1 MIKRCCPV
9 CVGEETKKIFHRD
22 FGGMESIVPFAGY
35 DVVQCMRCG
44 AFYADNIGE
53 TMPLMHYYEMM
64 SKYET
69 EAFSVSQEALAE
81 YAFAIGFLRGHIAPE
96 QSIID
101 IGCGNGAMLHMLQE
115 QGFRHLTGLEPSEKN
130 CRGITERWGIRAV
143 AGALGEDIPPL
154 VGETFDVVLMEGV
167 LEHLLDVQGN
177 VRDALAYL
185 KKDGALYL
193 NVPDLAAFPDCH
205 DLYQQ
210 FSVEHVN
217 FFSLPSMQNLM
228 GAFGMTCV
236 AYDRNGYGVFTLWR
250 HASEGV
256 PARTFDQAGT
266 ADMRTYLARAEQL
279 AAQMKA
285 RLAPYCGREVYVWA
299 AGTHTAMLYQ
309 LGLLDGIHV
318 RAIIDSN
325 ANYQGKEIYGVP
337 VIAPQELAAR
347 DPLPIIIS
355 SQLAQDAIYTQIT
368 ERMKLT
374 NEVIRLYKK
383 YIEEL

>member
-1 MIKRCCPV
+1 MIKRRCPV
-9 CVGEETKKIFHRD
+9 CMGAETKKVFHRD
-22 FGGMESIVPFAGY
+22 FGGMESIVPFSGY
-35 DVVQCMRCG
+35 DVVQCTRCG

-81 YAFAIGFLRGHIAPE
+81 YAFAIGFLRGHIAQE

-115 QGFRHLTGLEPSEKN
+115 QGFQHLTGLEPSEKN
-130 CRGITERWGIRAV
+130 CRGITERWGIRVV

-167 LEHLLDVQGN
+167 LEHLIDVQGN

-217 FFSLPSMQNLM
+217 FFSRPSMQNLM

-250 HASEGV
+250 YASEGV

-266 ADMRTYLARAEQL
+266 ADMRTYLAGAEQL

-325 ANYQGKEIYGVP
+325 ANYQGKTIYSVP
-337 VIAPQELAAR
+337 VIAPEELNER
-347 DPLPIIIS
+347 PPLPILIS
-355 SQLAQDAIYTQIT
+355 SQLAQEAIYTQIT
-368 ERMKLT
+368 GRMKLS
-374 NEVIRLYKK
+374 NEVVRLY
-383 YIEEL
+383 

>member
-1 MIKRCCPV
+1 MIKRRCPV
-9 CVGEETKKIFHRD
+9 CMGAETKKVFHRD
-22 FGGMESIVPFAGY
+22 FGGMESIVPFSGY
-35 DVVQCMRCG
+35 DVVQCTRCG

-81 YAFAIGFLRGHIAPE
+81 YAFAIGFLRGHIAQE

-115 QGFRHLTGLEPSEKN
+115 QGFQHLTGLEPSEKN
-130 CRGITERWGIRAV
+130 CRGITERWGIRVV

-167 LEHLLDVQGN
+167 LEHLIDVQGN

-236 AYDRNGYGVFTLWR
+236 AYNRNGYGVFTLWR

-256 PARTFDQAGT
+256 TARTFDQAGT
-266 ADMRTYLARAEQL
+266 ADMRTYLAGAEQL

-325 ANYQGKEIYGVP
+325 ANYQGKTIYSVP
-337 VIAPQELAAR
+337 VIAPEELNER
-347 DPLPIIIS
+347 PPLPILIS
-355 SQLAQDAIYTQIT
+355 SQLAQEAIYTQIT
-368 ERMKLT
+368 GRMKLS
-374 NEVIRLYKK
+374 NEVVRLY
-383 YIEEL
+383 

>member
-9 CVGEETKKIFHRD
+9 CVGEETKKVFHRD
-22 FGGMESIVPFAGY
+22 FGGMESIVPFSGY
-35 DVVQCMRCG
+35 DVVQCTRCG

-167 LEHLLDVQGN
+167 LEHLIDIQGN

-250 HASEGV
+250 RTSEGV

-266 ADMRTYLARAEQL
+266 ADMRTYLAGAEQL
-279 AAQMKA
+279 AAQMKD
-285 RLAPYCGREVYVWA
+285 RLTPYRGREVYVWA

-325 ANYQGKEIYGVP
+325 VNYQGKEIYGVP
-337 VIAPQELAAR
+337 VIAPQKLAASE
-347 DPLPIIIS
+347 PLPIIIS
-355 SQLAQDAIYTQIT
+355 SQLAQDAIHTQIK
-368 ERMKLT
+368 EKMGVP
-374 NEVIRLYKK
+374 NEVVRLY
-383 YIEEL
+383 

>member
-9 CVGEETKKIFHRD
+9 CVGEETKKVFHRD
-22 FGGMESIVPFAGY
+22 FGGMESIVPFSGY
-35 DVVQCMRCG
+35 DVVQCTRCG

-69 EAFSVSQEALAE
+69 EAFSVSREALAE

-115 QGFRHLTGLEPSEKN
+115 QGFRNLTGLEPSEKN
-130 CRGITERWGIRAV
+130 CRGIMERWGIRAV

-167 LEHLLDVQGN
+167 LEHLIDVQGN

-217 FFSLPSMQNLM
+217 FFSLSSMQNLM

-236 AYDRNGYGVFTLWR
+236 GYDRNGYGVFTLWR
-250 HASEGV
+250 HVSEGV
-256 PARTFDQAGT
+256 PARTFDHAGT
-266 ADMRTYLARAEQL
+266 VDMRTYLAGAEQL
-279 AAQMKA
+279 AAQMKD
-285 RLAPYCGREVYVWA
+285 RLASYRGREVYVWA

-347 DPLPIIIS
+347 EPLPIIIS
-355 SQLAQDAIYTQIT
+355 SQLAQDAIHTQIK
-368 ERMKLT
+368 EKMGLP
-374 NEVIRLYKK
+374 NEVVRLY
-383 YIEEL
+383 

>member
-81 YAFAIGFLRGHIAPE
+81 YAFAIGFLHGHIAPE

-154 VGETFDVVLMEGV
+154 VGETFDIVLMEGV
-167 LEHLLDVQGN
+167 LEHLIDVQGN

-256 PARTFDQAGT
+256 TARTFDQAGT
-266 ADMRTYLARAEQL
+266 ADMRTYLTGAEQL
-279 AAQMKA
+279 AAQMKD
-285 RLAPYCGREVYVWA
+285 RLTPYRGREVYVWA

-347 DPLPIIIS
+347 EPLPIIIS
-355 SQLAQDAIYTQIT
+355 SQLAQDAIHTQIK
-368 ERMKLT
+368 EKMGLP
-374 NEVIRLYKK
+374 NEVVRLY
-383 YIEEL
+383 

>member
-1 MIKRCCPV
+1 MIQRCCPV
-9 CVGEETKKIFHRD
+9 CAGKKTKKIFHRD
-22 FGGMESIVPFAGY
+22 FGGMESIVPFSGY
-35 DVVQCMRCG
+35 DVVQCTRCG
-44 AFYADNIGE
+44 AFYADSIGE

-69 EAFSVSQEALAE
+69 EAFSVSREALAE
-81 YAFAIGFLRGHIAPE
+81 YEFAIGFLRGHLAPE

-115 QGFRHLTGLEPSEKN
+115 QGFHHLTGLEPSEKN

-143 AGALGEDIPPL
+143 AGALGEEIPPL
-154 VGETFDVVLMEGV
+154 ADETFDVVLMEGV
-167 LEHLLDVQGN
+167 LEHLIDVQGN
-177 VRDALAYL
+177 VREALSYL
-185 KKDGALYL
+185 KEDGALYL
-193 NVPDLAAFPDCH
+193 NVPDLAAFPACH

-228 GAFGMTCV
+228 REFGMTCV

-256 PARTFDQAGT
+256 PALAFDHTGT
-266 ADMRTYLARAEQL
+266 ADMRTYLTGAEQL
-279 AAQMKA
+279 AAQMKD
-285 RLAPYCGREVYVWA
+285 RLAPYRRRAVYVWA

-309 LGLLDGIHV
+309 LRLLDGIHV

-325 ANYQGKEIYGVP
+325 ANYQGKEVYGVP
-337 VIAPQELAAR
+337 VIAPQELTER
-347 DPLPIIIS
+347 EPLPIIIS
-355 SQLAQDAIYTQIT
+355 SQLAQDAIHAQIK
-368 ERMKLT
+368 EKMGLP
-374 NEVIRLYKK
+374 NEMVRLY
-383 YIEEL
+383 

>member
-1 MIKRCCPV
+1 MIQRCCPV
-9 CVGEETKKIFHRD
+9 CAGKETKKIFHRD
-22 FGGMESIVPFAGY
+22 FGGMESIVPFSGY
-35 DVVQCMRCG
+35 DVVQCTRCG

-69 EAFSVSQEALAE
+69 EAFSVSREALAE
-81 YAFAIGFLRGHIAPE
+81 YEFAIGFLRGHLAPE

-143 AGALGEDIPPL
+143 AGALGEDMPPL

-167 LEHLLDVQGN
+167 LEHLIDVQGN

-256 PARTFDQAGT
+256 TARTFDQAGT
-266 ADMRTYLARAEQL
+266 ADMRTYLAGAEQL
-279 AAQMKA
+279 AAQMKD
-285 RLAPYCGREVYVWA
+285 RLTPYRGCEVYVWA

-325 ANYQGKEIYGVP
+325 ANYQGKEVYGVP
-337 VIAPQELAAR
+337 VIAPQELTER
-347 DPLPIIIS
+347 EPLPIIIS
-355 SQLAQDAIYTQIT
+355 SQLAQDAIHAQIK
-368 ERMKLT
+368 EKMGLP
-374 NEVIRLYKK
+374 NEMVRLY
-383 YIEEL
+383 

>member
-1 MIKRCCPV
+1 M
-9 CVGEETKKIFHRD
+9 GEETKKVFHRD
-22 FGGMESIVPFAGY
+22 FGGMESIVPFSGY
-35 DVVQCMRCG
+35 DVVQCTRCG

-53 TMPLMHYYEMM
+53 AMPLMHYYEMM

-69 EAFSVSQEALAE
+69 EAFSVSREALAE
-81 YAFAIGFLRGHIAPE
+81 YAFAIGFLRRHIAPE

-101 IGCGNGAMLHMLQE
+101 IGCGHGAMLHMLQE

-130 CRGITERWGIRAV
+130 CRSITERWGIRAIQ
-143 AGALGEDIPPL
+143 GQLGGTDSSFDPHEKFDI
-154 VGETFDVVLMEGV
+154 VLMEGV
-167 LEHLLDVQGN
+167 LEHLIDVQGN
-177 VRDALAYL
+177 VREALSYL

-250 HASEGV
+250 HASEGI
-256 PARTFDQAGT
+256 PACTFDQAGT

-309 LGLLDGIHV
+309 LGLLDGIQV

-325 ANYQGKEIYGVP
+325 ANYQGKAIYGVP
-337 VIAPQELAAR
+337 VIAPQEVAAR

-355 SQLAQDAIYTQIT
+355 SQLAQDAIYIQIT

>member
-9 CVGEETKKIFHRD
+9 CVGEETKKVFHRD
-22 FGGMESIVPFAGY
+22 FGGMESIVPFSGY
-35 DVVQCMRCG
+35 DVVQCTRCG

-167 LEHLLDVQGN
+167 LEHLIDIQGN

-256 PARTFDQAGT
+256 TARTFDQAGT
-266 ADMRTYLARAEQL
+266 ADMRTYLAGAEQL
-279 AAQMKA
+279 AAQMKD
-285 RLAPYCGREVYVWA
+285 RLTPYRGREVYVWA

-309 LGLLDGIHV
+309 LGLLDGIRV
-318 RAIIDSN
+318 QAIIDSN

-337 VIAPQELAAR
+337 VIAPQKLAASE
-347 DPLPIIIS
+347 PLPIIIS
-355 SQLAQDAIYTQIT
+355 SQLAQDAIHTQIK
-368 ERMKLT
+368 EKMGVP
-374 NEVIRLYKK
+374 NEVVRLY
-383 YIEEL
+383 

>member
-9 CVGEETKKIFHRD
+9 CVGEETKKVFHRD
-22 FGGMESIVPFAGY
+22 FGGMESIVPFSGY
-35 DVVQCMRCG
+35 DVVQCTRCG

-69 EAFSVSQEALAE
+69 KAFSVSREALAE
-81 YAFAIGFLRGHIAPE
+81 YAFAIGFLRTHLAPE

-167 LEHLLDVQGN
+167 LEHLIDVQGN

-236 AYDRNGYGVFTLWR
+236 SYARNGYGVFTLWR
-250 HASEGV
+250 RAAEI
-256 PARTFDQAGT
+256 PELTFDDAGT
-266 ADMRTYLARAEQL
+266 ADMRTYLAGAEQL
-279 AAQMKA
+279 SVQMKD
-285 RLAPYCGREVYVWA
+285 RLAPYRGREVYLWA

-337 VIAPQELAAR
+337 VIAPQEIAAR
-347 DPLPIIIS
+347 EPLPIIIS
-355 SQLAQDAIYTQIT
+355 SQLAQDAIHTQIK
-368 ERMKLT
+368 EQMGLP
-374 NEVIRLYKK
+374 NEVVRLY
-383 YIEEL
+383 

>member
-9 CVGEETKKIFHRD
+9 CVGEETKKVFHRD
-22 FGGMESIVPFAGY
+22 FGGMESIVPFSGY
-35 DVVQCMRCG
+35 DVVQCTRCG

-96 QSIID
+96 RSIID

-167 LEHLLDVQGN
+167 LEHLIDVQGN

-266 ADMRTYLARAEQL
+266 ADMRTYLAGAEQL
-279 AAQMKA
+279 AAQMKD
-285 RLAPYCGREVYVWA
+285 RLAPYRGCEVYVWA

-309 LGLLDGIHV
+309 LGLLDGIHL

-325 ANYQGKEIYGVP
+325 ANYQGKTIYSVP
-337 VIAPQELAAR
+337 VIAPEELNER
-347 DPLPIIIS
+347 PPLPILIS
-355 SQLAQDAIYTQIT
+355 SQLAQEAIYTQIT
-368 ERMKLT
+368 GRMKLS
-374 NEVIRLYKK
+374 NEVVRLY
-383 YIEEL
+383 

>member
-9 CVGEETKKIFHRD
+9 CMGAETKKVFHRD
-22 FGGMESIVPFAGY
+22 FAGMESIVPFSGY
-35 DVVQCMRCG
+35 DVVQCTCCG

-154 VGETFDVVLMEGV
+154 VGETFDIVLMEGV
-167 LEHLLDVQGN
+167 LEHLIDVQGN

-309 LGLLDGIHV
+309 LGLLDGVHV
-318 RAIIDSN
+318 TAIIDSN

-347 DPLPIIIS
+347 EPLPIIIS
-355 SQLAQDAIYTQIT
+355 SQLAQDAIHTQIK
-368 ERMKLT
+368 EKMGLP
-374 NEVIRLYKK
+374 NEVVRLY
-383 YIEEL
+383 

>member
-9 CVGEETKKIFHRD
+9 CVGEETKKVFHRD

-167 LEHLLDVQGN
+167 LEHLIDVQGN

-256 PARTFDQAGT
+256 TARTFDQAGT
-266 ADMRTYLARAEQL
+266 ADMRTYLAGAEQL
-279 AAQMKA
+279 AAQMKD
-285 RLAPYCGREVYVWA
+285 RLTPYRGREVYVWA

-309 LGLLDGIHV
+309 LGLLDGIHL

-347 DPLPIIIS
+347 EPLPIIIS
-355 SQLAQDAIYTQIT
+355 SQLAQDAIHTQIK
-368 ERMKLT
+368 EKMGLP
-374 NEVIRLYKK
+374 NEVVRLY
-383 YIEEL
+383 

>member
-1 MIKRCCPV
+1 MIMRCCPV
-9 CVGEETKKIFHRD
+9 CVGEETKKVFHRD
-22 FGGMESIVPFAGY
+22 FCGMESIVPFSGY
-35 DVVQCMRCG
+35 DVVQCTCCG

-69 EAFSVSQEALAE
+69 EAFSVSKEALAE

-143 AGALGEDIPPL
+143 AGALGEVIPPL

-167 LEHLLDVQGN
+167 LEHLIDVQRN
-177 VRDALAYL
+177 VREALSYL

-217 FFSLPSMQNLM
+217 FFSLSSMQNLM

-256 PARTFDQAGT
+256 TARTFDQAGT
-266 ADMRTYLARAEQL
+266 ADMHIYLAGAEQL
-279 AAQMKA
+279 AAQMKD
-285 RLAPYCGREVYVWA
+285 RLTPYRGREVYVWA

-347 DPLPIIIS
+347 EPLPIIIS
-355 SQLAQDAIYTQIT
+355 SQLAQDAIHTQIK
-368 ERMKLT
+368 EKMGLP
-374 NEVIRLYKK
+374 NEVVRLY
-383 YIEEL
+383 

>member
-1 MIKRCCPV
+1 MIQRCCPV
-9 CVGEETKKIFHRD
+9 CAGKKTKKIFHRD
-22 FGGMESIVPFAGY
+22 FGGMESIVPFSGY
-35 DVVQCMRCG
+35 DVVQCTRCG
-44 AFYADNIGE
+44 AFYADSIGE

-69 EAFSVSQEALAE
+69 EAFSVSREALAE
-81 YAFAIGFLRGHIAPE
+81 YEFAIGFLRGHLAPE

-115 QGFRHLTGLEPSEKN
+115 EGFHHLTGLEPSEKN

-143 AGALGEDIPPL
+143 AGALGEEIPL
-154 VGETFDVVLMEGV
+154 LAGETFDVVLMEGV
-167 LEHLLDVQGN
+167 LEHLIDVQGN
-177 VRDALAYL
+177 VREALSYL
-185 KKDGALYL
+185 KEDGALYL
-193 NVPDLAAFPDCH
+193 NVPDLAAFPACH

-228 GAFGMTCV
+228 REFGMTCV

-256 PARTFDQAGT
+256 PALAFDHTGT
-266 ADMRTYLARAEQL
+266 ADMRTYLTGAEQL
-279 AAQMKA
+279 AAQMKD
-285 RLAPYCGREVYVWA
+285 RLAPYRGRAVYVWA

-309 LGLLDGIHV
+309 LRLLDGIHV

-325 ANYQGKEIYGVP
+325 ANYQGKEVYGVP
-337 VIAPQELAAR
+337 VIAPQELTER
-347 DPLPIIIS
+347 EPLPIIIS
-355 SQLAQDAIYTQIT
+355 SQLAQDAIHAQIK
-368 ERMKLT
+368 EKMGLP
-374 NEVIRLYKK
+374 NEMVRLY
-383 YIEEL
+383 

>member
-167 LEHLLDVQGN
+167 LEHLIDVQGN

-266 ADMRTYLARAEQL
+266 ADMRTYLAGAEQL
-279 AAQMKA
+279 VAQMKD
-285 RLAPYCGREVYVWA
+285 RLAPYRGREVYAWA

-347 DPLPIIIS
+347 EPLPIIIS
-355 SQLAQDAIYTQIT
+355 SQLAQDAIHTQIK
-368 ERMKLT
+368 EKMGLP
-374 NEVIRLYKK
+374 NEVVRLY
-383 YIEEL
+383 

>member
-9 CVGEETKKIFHRD
+9 CVGEETKKVFHRD
-22 FGGMESIVPFAGY
+22 FGGMESIVPFSGY
-35 DVVQCMRCG
+35 DVVQCTRCG
-44 AFYADNIGE
+44 AFYADSIGE

-69 EAFSVSQEALAE
+69 EAFSVSREALAE
-81 YAFAIGFLRGHIAPE
+81 YEFAIGFLRGHLAPE

-115 QGFRHLTGLEPSEKN
+115 QGFHHLTGLEPSEKN

-143 AGALGEDIPPL
+143 AGALGEEIPPL
-154 VGETFDVVLMEGV
+154 ADETFDVVLMEGV
-167 LEHLLDVQGN
+167 LEHLIDVQGN
-177 VRDALAYL
+177 VREALSYL
-185 KKDGALYL
+185 KEDGALYL
-193 NVPDLAAFPDCH
+193 NVPDLAAFPACH

-228 GAFGMTCV
+228 REFGMTCV

-256 PARTFDQAGT
+256 PALAFDHTGT
-266 ADMRTYLARAEQL
+266 ADMRTYLTGAEQL
-279 AAQMKA
+279 AAQMKD
-285 RLAPYCGREVYVWA
+285 RLAPYRGRAVYVWA

-309 LGLLDGIHV
+309 LRLLDGIHV

-325 ANYQGKEIYGVP
+325 ANYQGKEVYGVP
-337 VIAPQELAAR
+337 VIAPQELTER
-347 DPLPIIIS
+347 EPLPIIIS
-355 SQLAQDAIYTQIT
+355 SQLAQDAIHAQIK
-368 ERMKLT
+368 EKMGLP
-374 NEVIRLYKK
+374 NEMVRLY
-383 YIEEL
+383 

>member
-9 CVGEETKKIFHRD
+9 CVGEETKKVFHRD
-22 FGGMESIVPFAGY
+22 FGGMESIVPFSGY

-167 LEHLLDVQGN
+167 LEHLIDVQGN

-236 AYDRNGYGVFTLWR
+236 AYNRNGYGVFTLWR

-256 PARTFDQAGT
+256 TARTFDQAGT
-266 ADMRTYLARAEQL
+266 ADMHIYLAGAEQL
-279 AAQMKA
+279 AAQMKD
-285 RLAPYCGREVYVWA
+285 RLTPYRGREVYVWA

-347 DPLPIIIS
+347 EPLPIIIS
-355 SQLAQDAIYTQIT
+355 SQLAQNAIHTQIK
-368 ERMKLT
+368 EKMGLP
-374 NEVIRLYKK
+374 NEVVRLY
-383 YIEEL
+383 

>member
-9 CVGEETKKIFHRD
+9 CVGEETKKVFHRD
-22 FGGMESIVPFAGY
+22 FGGMESIVPFSGY
-35 DVVQCMRCG
+35 DVVQCTRCG

-53 TMPLMHYYEMM
+53 TMLLMHYYEMM

-130 CRGITERWGIRAV
+130 CRSITERWGIRAV

-167 LEHLLDVQGN
+167 LEHLIDVQGN

-205 DLYQQ
+205 DFYQQ

-236 AYDRNGYGVFTLWR
+236 AYNRNGYGVFTLWR

-256 PARTFDQAGT
+256 TARTFDQAGT
-266 ADMRTYLARAEQL
+266 ADMHIYLAGAEQL
-279 AAQMKA
+279 AAQMKD
-285 RLAPYCGREVYVWA
+285 RLTPYRGREVYVWA

-337 VIAPQELAAR
+337 VIAPQELVAR
-347 DPLPIIIS
+347 EPFPIIIS
-355 SQLAQDAIYTQIT
+355 SQLAQDAIHTQIK
-368 ERMKLT
+368 EKMGLP
-374 NEVIRLYKK
+374 NEVVRLY
-383 YIEEL
+383 

>member
-9 CVGEETKKIFHRD
+9 CVGEETKKVFHRD
-22 FGGMESIVPFAGY
+22 FGGMESIVPFSGY
-35 DVVQCMRCG
+35 DVVQCTRCG

-69 EAFSVSQEALAE
+69 EAFSVSREALAE
-81 YAFAIGFLRGHIAPE
+81 YEFAIGFLRGHLAPE

-115 QGFRHLTGLEPSEKN
+115 QGFHHLTGLEPSEKN

-143 AGALGEDIPPL
+143 AGALGEEIPPL
-154 VGETFDVVLMEGV
+154 ADETFDVVLMEGV
-167 LEHLLDVQGN
+167 LEHLIDVQGN
-177 VRDALAYL
+177 VREALSYL
-185 KKDGALYL
+185 KEDGALYL
-193 NVPDLAAFPDCH
+193 NVPDLAAFPACH

-228 GAFGMTCV
+228 REFGMTCV

-256 PARTFDQAGT
+256 PALAFDHTGT
-266 ADMRTYLARAEQL
+266 ADMRTYLTGAEQL
-279 AAQMKA
+279 AAQMKD
-285 RLAPYCGREVYVWA
+285 RLAPYRGRAVYVWA

-309 LGLLDGIHV
+309 LRLLDGIHV

-325 ANYQGKEIYGVP
+325 ANYQGKEVYGVP
-337 VIAPQELAAR
+337 VIAPQELTER
-347 DPLPIIIS
+347 EPLPIIIS
-355 SQLAQDAIYTQIT
+355 SQLAQDAIHAQIK
-368 ERMKLT
+368 EKMGLP
-374 NEVIRLYKK
+374 NEMVRLY
-383 YIEEL
+383 